1 MKREV
6 RYIKGRKWY
15 QLRDSK
21 GHFAGNQ
28 LYKRAHGA
36 DIKRKSKAEK
46 KARRK

>member
-1 MKREV
+1 MTREI

-21 GHFAGNQ
+21 GHFAGCQ
-28 LYKRAHGA
+28 LFKRAHSS

-46 KARRK
+46 KRK

>member
-21 GHFAGNQ
+21 GCFAGCQ
-28 LYKRAHGA
+28 LFKRAHGQ

-46 KARRK
+46 RKNK

>member
-21 GHFAGNQ
+21 GHFAGCQ
-28 LYKRAHGA
+28 LFKRCHSQ
-36 DIKRKSKAEK
+36 DIRKKSKAEK
-46 KARRK
+46 KRRK